1 MPKIISKHIPVLDG
15 IRAYAILMVCLVHF
29 FQVDETGLYSNHKY
43 LGVFLY
49 KLSQLG
55 LKGVELFFML
65 SGFLITGILVD
76 SKKSN
81 KYFRSFYA
89 RRFIRI
95 FPLYYFVLAIS
106 FLVLP
111 HLIYIDDAGKHV
123 INNQFWLWTYTSNI
137 SHFLDFFSG
146 GWDASLN
153 FPSFGHFWSLCVE
166 EHFYIFWP
174 FIIYF
179 VKEKHLKT
187 TMWFIVSFSSLAV
200 IWTYIYPDYWPIL
213 NWTTIQCAGV
223 LSLGG
228 LLALEYKNKKNWDQI
243 SMLAKKL
250 VLPFVLLFMLS
261 NFIPRRYDILHVVT
275 YFTSIIAFLL
285 VLIVALNNNKI
296 TNKCFNR
303 KWLYFIGKISYGIY
317 VYHGMLRPYFKS
329 YLYDNFITKIDNGI
343 IATILYTILA
353 TGISIL
359 IAWGSWELIEK
370 PILKLKN
377 YFKY

>member
-1 MPKIISKHIPVLDG
+1 MSKKISKHIPILDG

-29 FQVDETGLYSNHKY
+29 FQVDETGLYSSHKY

-106 FLVLP
+106 FLVFP
-111 HLIYIDDAGKHV
+111 HLIDIDDAGKHV

-137 SHFLDFFSG
+137 SHFLGFSG

-153 FPSFGHFWSLCVE
+153 FPSFGHLWSLCVE

-179 VKEKHLKT
+179 VKEKNLKT
-187 TMWFIVSFSSLAV
+187 TMWFIVGFSSLAV
-200 IWTYIYPDYWPIL
+200 IWTYVYPDCWTIL
-213 NWTTIQCAGV
+213 KWTTIQCAGI

-228 LLALEYKNKKNWDQI
+228 LLALEYKNKKKWDQI
-243 SMLAKKL
+243 SMLAKKI
-250 VLPFVLLFMLS
+250 VLPFVLLFVLS
-261 NFIPRRYDILHVVT
+261 HFIPRRYDILHVVT

-296 TNKCFNR
+296 TDKCFNR

-329 YLYDNFITKIDNGI
+329 YLYDNFIAKIDNGI

-370 PILKLKN
+370 PILRLKK

>member
-1 MPKIISKHIPVLDG
+1 MSKIISKHIPVLDG

-29 FQVDETGLYSNHKY
+29 FQVDELGLYSSHKY
-43 LGVFLY
+43 IGIFLF
-49 KLSQLG
+49 KFSNIG
-55 LKGVELFFML
+55 LKGVELFFIL

-95 FPLYYFVLAIS
+95 FPLYYLVLAIS

-111 HLIYIDDAGKHV
+111 HLLDIDDAGKHV

-137 SHFLDFFSG
+137 SHFLGFSSD
-146 GWDASLN
+146 WDTSLN

-174 FIIYF
+174 LVIYL
-179 VKEKHLKT
+179 VKEKFLKT
-187 TMWFIVSFSSLAV
+187 TMWLIVALSSFSV
-200 IWTYIYPDYWPIL
+200 IWIYIYPNYLPIL
-213 NWTTIQCAGV
+213 GWTTIKCSGI

-228 LLALEYKNKKNWDQI
+228 LLALEYKNKPNWDQI

-250 VLPFVLLFMLS
+250 VLPFFLLFVLS
-261 NFIPRRYDILHVVT
+261 HFIPRRYDIFPVVT

-317 VYHGMLRPYFKS
+317 IYHGMLRPYFKT
-329 YLYDNFITKIDNGI
+329 YLYNNIIVEIDDSI

-353 TGISIL
+353 TSISIF
-359 IAWGSWELIEK
+359 IAWVSWELIEK
-370 PILKLKN
+370 PILRLKK